1 MTCRK
6 LLAIVAVVV
15 CAAVGAAEAACG
27 PGYQW
32 TCAVGA
38 TGDDA
43 AHAMATDGAGNVYLT
58 GQFAGTVNFDPG
70 GSDIHISNGGTD
82 AFVTK
87 LAADGTH
94 LWTRSFGGSDDD
106 LAEGLAVDGSG
117 NVYVIGI
124 FRAADVD
131 FDPTEGVDLRSSN
144 GSADVF
150 LLRLDTD
157 GSYAW
162 CATIGGIEFDH
173 GKSAAVG
180 PADQVVMV
188 GYFGGS
194 NVDFDPTQG
203 TDFRSSAGSSDI
215 FVTQLGLDGQYGW
228 TQVVGGGDLDTAFA
242 VATDSAGQIV
252 VAGWFRSEMVDFD
265 PSAGEDWHAC
275 NSEADAYV
283 TKLGADGSYGW
294 TRTFGGAE
302 LDYSYAL
309 AAVVDGAG
317 DVYVAGEF
325 RGSDVDFDPGLGQD
339 LRSSAG
345 ASDAFVSK
353 LGADGSYRFCRTF
366 GGTFFDVARGLS
378 IDGYGGIL
386 IVGGFDGFDVDFDN
400 GPASDLHSSN
410 GFWDVFVTRL
420 GLDGSYRWTRTVG
433 GLEADCACAVAVRL
447 TQDIAVGGYFGG
459 ANVDFDPTQEID
471 QRSSSGLTDAF
482 AACWAGPVPG
492 DFGCDGDVD
501 LADFAGFAEC
511 MTGSGGQAS
520 TGCGTFDL
528 DGDGDVDLDDYVVFE
543 AFWGGPG

>member
-6 LLAIVAVVV
+6 LLTIVAAVV
-15 CAAVGAAEAACG
+15 CAATGGVEAACG

-32 TCAVGA
+32 TYAVGA

-43 AHAMATDGAGNVYLT
+43 AHAMASDGAGNVYLA
-58 GQFAGTVNFDPG
+58 GQFVGTVNFDSG
-70 GSDIHISNGGTD
+70 GSDIHVSNGGMD
-82 AFVTK
+82 VFVTK

-94 LWTRSFGGSDDD
+94 LWTRSLGGSDDD
-106 LAEGLAVDGSG
+106 LAEGLAVDGEG

-131 FDPTEGVDLRSSN
+131 FDPTGGVDLRSSN

-162 CATIGGIEFDH
+162 CGTIGGVEFDH
-173 GKSAAVG
+173 GKSAAIG

-228 TQVVGGGDLDTAFA
+228 TRVVGGGDLDTAFA
-242 VATDSAGQIV
+242 VATDSVGQLV

-275 NSEADAYV
+275 NSATDAYV
-283 TKLGADGSYGW
+283 TKLGADGSYEW

-309 AAVVDGAG
+309 AAVVDGGG
-317 DVYVAGEF
+317 DVYVAGDF

-353 LGADGSYRFCRTF
+353 LGADGSYQFCRTF
-366 GGTFFDVARGLS
+366 GGPLYDVARGLAVDS
-378 IDGYGGIL
+378 YGGLL
-386 IVGGFDGFDVDFDN
+386 IAGGFAWSNVDFDN
-400 GPASDLHSSN
+400 GPGSDLHSSN
-410 GFWDVFVTRL
+410 GLSDIFLTRL

-433 GLEADCACAVAVRL
+433 GLEADCAYAVDL
-447 TQDIAVGGYFGG
+447 ISGGDIVLAGYFHH
-459 ANVDFDPTQEID
+459 ADVDFDPTAGTD
-471 QRSSSGLTDAF
+471 QRSSAGLGDVF
-482 AACWAGPVPG
+482 ATVWAGPVGG
-492 DFGCDGDVD
+492 DFDCDGDVD
-501 LADFAGFAEC
+501 LADFAGFAKAF
-511 MTGSGGQAS
+511 GNSGGPPDPAEA
-520 TGCGTFDL
+520 DL
-528 DGDGDVDLDDYVVFE
+528 DGDGDCDLDDYGVFWDL
-543 AFWGGPG
+543 FSGPQ